1 MPSRL
6 RSIGLPL
13 ALAWVIFA
21 ADTLAQR
28 ASTTDTL
35 VSPTKDPEPPPI
47 DAKVVEEG
55 DDADPSFGLV
65 IEAGEPDPDPP
76 HDPTIDGLVVVED
89 AFDPAD
95 DLLDPTLGEG
105 LVILTPSAP
114 VQGSAHIEAKRAMRW
129 GTSTTGSGEV
139 ELRLAAGDLYWPSFE
154 VRLDVAAG
162 YKALVVICATGDEQ
176 GGEAETTITWSTPAS
191 GQKTTTFWPEGTG
204 CTSVP
209 FQGPAL
215 GEEPTSAQV
224 SLAFSGFPT
233 GDYASLVIHEV
244 QIWTE
249 LDD

>member
-13 ALAWVIFA
+13 VIALAIFA
-21 ADTLAQR
+21 ADSFAQR
-28 ASTTDTL
+28 TSTSDTL

-47 DAKVVEEG
+47 ETKVVFEG
-55 DDADPSFGLV
+55 DDEDPSFGLV
-65 IEAGEPDPDPP
+65 VEEGEPDPDPP
-76 HDPTIDGLVVVED
+76 HDPTIDGIVIVED

-129 GTSTTGSGEV
+129 STSTTGGGEV
-139 ELRLAAGDLYWPSFE
+139 ELRLADGDPYWPSFE

-162 YKALVVICATGDEQ
+162 HKALVVICATGDEQ
-176 GGEAETTITWSTPAS
+176 GGEAESTITWSTPSS

-209 FQGPAL
+209 LQGPAL
-215 GEEPTSAQV
+215 GEDPVAAQV
-224 SLAFSGFPT
+224 SLAFSGYPT
-233 GDYASLVIHEV
+233 GEYASLVIHEV